1 MTERN
6 KLPAPQLIDSEPVS
20 TVVDGSKGVEYVIG
34 DDPKAGANKKMKQA
48 FCEPGNI
55 DRNPPLTIAH
65 DIVIRFLGGIELD
78 GRTYTSADWS
88 EAVAAFAKD
97 ELTPQILKPAVTAAM
112 GSLLD
117 AINSHAK
124 SDAIA
129 TKAEQTMKAFI
140 KKQKQQKKK
149 K

>member
-1 MTERN
+1 VTERN
-6 KLPAPQLIDSEPVS
+6 GLSIPQLVASDPVS
-20 TVVDGSKGVEYVIG
+20 TVVDASKGVEYVIG

-55 DRNPPLTIAH
+55 DRNPPLTVAR
-65 DIVIRFLGGIELD
+65 DIVIRFLGGIELN
-78 GRTYTSADWS
+78 GRTYTSVDWS

-97 ELTPQILKPAVTAAM
+97 DLTPQIVKPAVTAAM

-117 AINSHAK
+117 AINVRAK
-124 SDAIA
+124 SDSTAK
-129 TKAEQTMKAFI
+129 KAEQIMKAFI
-140 KKQKQQKKK
+140 KKQKQKKK